1 MAKFKPRHSY
11 KQAEDGPVASQ
22 GTGPSAGAASVPFDD
37 ELLQWAIRTFFDTLF
52 KRSTDS
58 ITDAQAVAAFQ
69 LVVTSVSHLSADDR
83 TELIRDMDFFVGR
96 IKSHIEPVLTLWYSA
111 LNAK

>member
-11 KQAEDGPVASQ
+11 KEPDTTTGSQASDPPAHE
-22 GTGPSAGAASVPFDD
+22 D

-58 ITDAQAVAAFQ
+58 ITEEQALDSFKLVASSVAA
-69 LVVTSVSHLSADDR
+69 LSADDR
-83 TELIRDMDFFVGR
+83 TELVRDMDFFVGR
-96 IKSHIEPVLTLWYSA
+96 IKSHIEPVLDIWYRA
-111 LNAK
+111 LNSK